1 MECSQNPVL
10 RQTGQEK
17 GHRTAGIFMNIL
29 NLEHVTKRF
38 ASKDIL
44 TDVTIGIEDT
54 NKIGI
59 VGINGTGK
67 STFLSIV
74 AGVTEPDEGQVIRR
88 NGLRISYLAQDM
100 EFDEEKT
107 VLENVT
113 EAASAASDHE
123 EYWNTEG
130 EALQMLIEFGIVD
143 PSCRPSVLSGGQKK
157 RAALTA
163 ALLTPCDLLILDEPT
178 NHLDLA
184 MIDWLQ
190 EYLMKYRGALLLV
203 THDRYF
209 LDTVT
214 TQTIELDRS
223 NAYRYEGGYSEYLE
237 QKQQRLDFALAAE
250 RKMAALYKQDLA
262 WMMRGARARSTK
274 QKAHIQ
280 RFEMLRDREKI
291 VEERQAVLASLPT
304 RLGNKTIEV
313 NGISKG
319 YDGKILFH
327 DFTYLMTKTD
337 RIGIIGVNGCGK
349 TTLLRCLIG
358 EEQPDEGSVEI
369 GQTVQIGY
377 FSQENVIPDPDRRV
391 IDHIKDTAEYVRTAD
406 GLTSASA
413 MCERFLFTPDMQ
425 YSPVGKLSGG
435 EKRRLCLLK
444 VLMESPNVLV
454 LDEPTNDLDIQTL
467 QILEDYLDHFAGII
481 IVVSHDR
488 YFLDRVATRLFAFEQ
503 DGTLMQSEG
512 GYSDYIMH
520 GGIVPGANDIKGSSG
535 TGENAAAGTNADDQ
549 AGKKGRKDSSSKQ
562 QKKRLSYKE
571 QKEYDSIEDEI
582 EALEQKSKELEEQI
596 GLCATDYIK
605 LAELTKEKDETD
617 QLLDQKMERFI
628 ELQDL
633 VESLQK

>member
-1 MECSQNPVL
+1 
-10 RQTGQEK
+10 
-17 GHRTAGIFMNIL
+17 MNIL

-54 NKIGI
+54 DKIGI

-74 AGVTEPDEGQVIRR
+74 AGTMEPDEGQVICR

-100 EFDEEKT
+100 SFDEEKS

-113 EAASAASDHE
+113 EATRIAADRE
-123 EYWNTEG
+123 DYWNTEG
-130 EALQMLIEFGIVD
+130 EALQMLLEFGIED

-157 RAALTA
+157 RAALA
-163 ALLTPCDLLILDEPT
+163 VALLTPCDLLILDEPT

-190 EYLMKYRGALLLV
+190 EYLSRYKGALLLV

-209 LDTVT
+209 LDSVT

-223 NAYRYEGGYSEYLE
+223 NAYRYDGGYSEYLE
-237 QKQQRLDFALAAE
+237 MKQQRLNYALAAE

-304 RLGNKTIEV
+304 RLGNTTIEAK
-313 NGISKG
+313 GISKG
-319 YDGKILFH
+319 YDGRILFH

-358 EEQPDEGSVEI
+358 EETPDTGSVEI

-377 FSQENVIPDPDRRV
+377 FSQENAIPDPDQRV
-391 IDHIKDTAEYVRTAD
+391 IDYIKDTAEYVRTAE

-481 IVVSHDR
+481 LAVSHDR
-488 YFLDRVATRLFAFEQ
+488 YFLDRVVTRLFAFEP
-503 DGTLMQSEG
+503 DGTLRQSEG
-512 GYSDYIMH
+512 GYSDYLIH
-520 GGIVPGANDIKGSSG
+520 GGVVPGAADIQR
-535 TGENAAAGTNADDQ
+535 AAGNGKGAGDGKGAGNGSKGVDVGGDKNAGG
-549 AGKKGRKDSSSKQ
+549 AEGAKGGNYGHSP
-562 QKKRLSYKE
+562 KKRLTYKE
-571 QKEYDSIEDEI
+571 QREYDSIEGEI
-582 EALEQKSKELEEQI
+582 EELEQKSKELEAQI
-596 GLCATDYIK
+596 ELCVTDYVK
-605 LAELTKEKDETD
+605 LAELTNLKDETD
-617 QLLDQKMERFI
+617 QLLDEKMERFI

-633 VESLQK
+633 VESLQKM